1 MTTEFSPQRGVPSC
15 SALHPNNGGFSTPP
29 CSWLR
34 VSSSLFSALL
44 LALWG
49 WAYCITQAALPV
61 ASLSS
66 ANERHRKEIRRAQG
80 RDSGV
85 LLPWFH
91 PPLEALYA
99 WQQSRFSKTASPGLP
114 WLLTLAGSRNRF
126 FFTLHFLPWGIG
138 SISLVLASRCIN
150 TSSCF
155 SELFTRLL
163 SSLLMTIFLDQINS
177 TSYWDPNCYFCYHGC
192 MIYLLFLPFS
202 SLGVTMRFWFVF
214 SLHSEL
220 SEDQVRFSLRM
231 PAINS
236 QSIFKSNGNLYLL
249 RMSLS
254 SGPKSA
260 GFLAKSTLR
269 LTYPSLRGVK
279 KLLQWCPGLLIE
291 ILRTQVSGTHMKWR
305 QDNSSSL
312 EKVTMNL
319 N

>member
-1 MTTEFSPQRGVPSC
+1 M
-15 SALHPNNGGFSTPP
+15 
-29 CSWLR
+29 
-34 VSSSLFSALL
+34 
-44 LALWG
+44 
-49 WAYCITQAALPV
+49 
-61 ASLSS
+61 
-66 ANERHRKEIRRAQG
+66 RHWKEIRREQG

-91 PPLEALYA
+91 LPLEALHC
-99 WQQSRFSKTASPGLP
+99 WQQSRFSKTASLGRL
-114 WLLTLAGSRNRF
+114 WLLTLAGSRNSF
-126 FFTLHFLPWGIG
+126 FFILPFLPWGIG

-155 SELFTRLL
+155 LELFTRLL
-163 SSLLMTIFLDQINS
+163 NSLLITIFLDQINS
-177 TSYWDPNCYFCYHGC
+177 VSYWDPNCYLWYHCC
-192 MIYLLFLPFS
+192 MIYPLFLLFS
-202 SLGVTMRFWFVF
+202 SLGVTMRFWLVF

-220 SEDQVRFSLRM
+220 SEDQVQFDLRM

-236 QSIFKSNGNLYLL
+236 WSIYKSNGNLDLL

-260 GFLAKSTLR
+260 GFLAKNTLR
-269 LTYPSLRGVK
+269 LTYPLLCGVE

-291 ILRTQVSGTHMKWR
+291 ILGTQVSGTHMKWM